1 MPGGRHDGASTRACD
16 LVEQYLARLY
26 IGKDRRARMPGQHIA
41 RQHHHQLIAPQ
52 DPAVRV
58 DDSDA
63 VSVAVEGNAE
73 IAALARHRLLQLNQI
88 LRDRRI
94 GMMGW
99 KSTVDRLV
107 QQDVPAAQSRGELL
121 HDVSGCAVSGVPG
134 DGQLAITAIVARQ
147 PRDILVADCALFS
160 PSSRPLRRLEPARGV
175 AEALDRGP
183 VKRLALENELEAV
196 VVGRVV

>member
-26 IGKDRRARMPGQHIA
+26 IGKDRRARMPAQHIA

-52 DPAVRV
+52 DPALRV
-58 DDSDA
+58 DDPDA
-63 VSVAVEGNAE
+63 VAVAVEGNAE

-107 QQDVPAAQSRGELL
+107 QQDVPAGQTRGELL
-121 HDVSGCAVSGVPG
+121 DDVAGRAVSGVPR
-134 DGQLAITAIVARQ
+134 DGQHPLAMIVARQ
-147 PRDILVADCALFS
+147 PRDIFLKDRTLFDAS
-160 PSSRPLRRLEPARGV
+160 TLATRSSEAPCRF
-175 AEALDRGP
+175 AELLDRRP
-183 VKRLALENELEAV
+183 VKRLALDDELE
-196 VVGRVV
+196 